1 MRTIVD
7 IPEEVIASLDDVGL
21 RTKRSRASLI
31 RDAVSAYLKDAQ
43 TEKAEA
49 AFGVWKSRKVEGL
62 EYQTKARE
70 DWSDESGI

>member
-7 IPEEVIASLDDVGL
+7 IPKEVIASLDDVGH

-31 RDAVSAYLKDAQ
+31 RDAVSNYLVEVQ

-49 AFGVWKSRKVEGL
+49 AFGVWKSRKIDGL

-70 DWSDESGI
+70 DWD